1 MSLSGPVESYEL
13 TTDTS
18 NEVEVHTGDAAGAF
32 AVARS
37 EVEAQLD
44 AAHKYPRSF
53 AKFRQAAITMA
64 TSSREVAESC
74 MYALP
79 RGGKSITGP
88 SIRLAEICASAWG
101 NLHLGAR
108 VVEVT
113 ETEVVAQGVAWD
125 LQTNTR
131 ITGEA
136 RRRITGRNGKRY
148 DDDMIGVTGMA
159 AQSVALRNAIFRVVP
174 RGLVDTIYAAARAV
188 AVGDARTLVDR
199 RGEALQRL
207 QKGGVT
213 VERVLA
219 RVQKPTVED
228 IGLEELEQLVGLIS
242 SVRAKELAIDE
253 AFPPVAGATETA
265 RAADVS
271 ARLRGA
277 PPQAPKSAPA
287 PVAVQHDA
295 DGVVS

>member
-1 MSLSGPVESYEL
+1 MSLSGPVESYEM

-18 NEVEVHTGDAAGAF
+18 SEVEVHTGDAGAF

-53 AKFRQAAITMA
+53 AKFRQSAITMA

-113 ETEVVAQGVAWD
+113 DTEVVAQGVAWD

-136 RRRITGRNGKRY
+136 RRRITGKTGKRY

-219 RVQKPTVED
+219 RVQKPTIED

-242 SVRAKELAIDE
+242 SVRAKELTIDE